1 MNVTGNVI
9 FAQQITAVDQ
19 GSYVKTDKDFTT
31 SFKQIV
37 NEKQSDVSI
46 ENSIVDPIDGKLD
59 LETQLNNWLEEL
71 SEQDLD
77 YVIGWL
83 EAELEVSNVDESQ
96 LIDILANLN
105 LAEIEITDQKL
116 QTILS
121 TLSNESEIENESDQT
136 VYASEFS
143 NWTHHFVS
151 VDYNVR
157 QQMIQVETNQQTIDS
172 INQLMNQ
179 FDDFTQKD
187 AKQLLDLLNRMQPTE
202 EQFTMLL
209 DNLTELDVDQAK
221 LTTFSKVYQ
230 NYLKRTALSEQTNYR
245 SDSVVTSKDIMK
257 WVKAAVDQISNNQD
271 TPTNT
276 FGQLFSQQ
284 STHSTIEQMQIHLG
298 HQVDSVDQMGEQ
310 LLSQFEKAISQS
322 RFIQNLS
329 GGHQLVLK
337 IAPKSLGTIMVE
349 LTEIDGEMLVK
360 LTATSQMAKEALEA
374 NVKELRH
381 MFSPH
386 NIVIE
391 KQELEPVYLE
401 QSSPFESTPDQE
413 DSHEQN
419 DQTRE
424 RDQNEIGEDS
434 IRFDEL
440 LKQERM

>member
-46 ENSIVDPIDGKLD
+46 ENSIVDPIDEKLD

-271 TPTNT
+271 TSTDT

-284 STHSTIEQMQIHLG
+284 S
-298 HQVDSVDQMGEQ
+298 
-310 LLSQFEKAISQS
+310 LSQVFVGNFSTLIMKA
-322 RFIQNLS
+322 
-329 GGHQLVLK
+329 
-337 IAPKSLGTIMVE
+337 
-349 LTEIDGEMLVK
+349 D
-360 LTATSQMAKEALEA
+360 
-374 NVKELRH
+374 
-381 MFSPH
+381 
-386 NIVIE
+386 
-391 KQELEPVYLE
+391 
-401 QSSPFESTPDQE
+401 SSF
-413 DSHEQN
+413 
-419 DQTRE
+419 
-424 RDQNEIGEDS
+424 
-434 IRFDEL
+434 
-440 LKQERM
+440 